1 MPRQLFRQRALE
13 LGPVALVGEHQLRLR
28 HAHAHTQVFGA
39 QLLGARQHDGA
50 DAKAGAHRHHP
61 LGAVADQRHHDVALA
76 DPARPQRPRQPR
88 AALADLRE
96 RPLAPRPVARQLD
109 QSGGGPGHP
118 VEHFARE
125 VHAGILPLEA
135 KAPAATRGC
144 WRKRSETQAGDAA
157 KDAAK
162 PPADAAKDNPKRNP
176 RRSDPPP
183 KTDPWSAESMAV
195 AAAPYTEKTDEQKA
209 ITEMVRQFAD
219 EQIIPNAEHYDH
231 ADEFPEP
238 IVEQMKELGLFG
250 VTIPEEYGGMGL
262 DLTTYAMI
270 VEELSRGWISISG
283 VINTHFI
290 GSYLLMKFGNDE
302 QRQRYLPRM
311 ATGEIRAAFSL
322 SEPELGSDV
331 QAIKSTARKTDD
343 GSYEINGQKMWV
355 TNGLLSSLVFVL
367 VKTDPEADP
376 RHRGFTCF
384 IAEKEPGIAE
394 NTGPYAGLTVPPKI
408 KKMGYKGVELTELIF
423 DGYKCPAENVLGGEQ
438 AGLNR
443 GFAQMMDALE
453 VGRVNV
459 AARGVGIAQRAL
471 ELALR
476 YSQERKT
483 FGRPIA
489 EHQAIQFKLADM
501 ATQVD
506 AARLLTLR
514 AARLKDAGERSD
526 LEAGMAKLFASEAGR
541 FCVEESLRIHGGYGY
556 SKEYEIER
564 LYRDAPLLLIGEGT
578 SEIQRMVIGRKL
590 LQRHKI

>member
-1 MPRQLFRQRALE
+1 
-13 LGPVALVGEHQLRLR
+13 
-28 HAHAHTQVFGA
+28 
-39 QLLGARQHDGA
+39 
-50 DAKAGAHRHHP
+50 
-61 LGAVADQRHHDVALA
+61 
-76 DPARPQRPRQPR
+76 
-88 AALADLRE
+88 
-96 RPLAPRPVARQLD
+96 
-109 QSGGGPGHP
+109 
-118 VEHFARE
+118 
-125 VHAGILPLEA
+125 
-135 KAPAATRGC
+135 
-144 WRKRSETQAGDAA
+144 
-157 KDAAK
+157 
-162 PPADAAKDNPKRNP
+162 
-176 RRSDPPP
+176 
-183 KTDPWSAESMAV
+183 MAV
-195 AAAPYTEKTDEQKA
+195 AADPYEEKTDEQKA

-219 EQIIPNAEHYDH
+219 EQILPHAEHYDH
-231 ADEFPEP
+231 EDAFPEP

-290 GSYLLMKFGNDE
+290 GSYLLMKFGTDE
-302 QRQRYLPRM
+302 QRQKYLPRM

-322 SEPELGSDV
+322 SEPEMGSDV
-331 QAIKSTARKTDD
+331 QAIKASARKLDD
-343 GSYEINGQKMWV
+343 GAYEINGQKMWV
-355 TNGLLSSLVFVL
+355 TNGLRSALVFVL
-367 VKTDPEADP
+367 VKTDPDAQP
-376 RHRGFTCF
+376 RHKGFTCF
-384 IAEKEPGIAE
+384 IAEKEAGVSE
-394 NTGPYAGLTVPPKI
+394 NTGEYAGLVVPPQI
-408 KKMGYKGVELTELIF
+408 KKLGYKGVESTELVF
-423 DGYKCPAENVLGGEQ
+423 DGYRCPAENVLGGEDG
-438 AGLNR
+438 GLHR

-483 FGRPIA
+483 FGVAIA

-514 AARLKDAGERSD
+514 AARMKDAGERSD

-541 FCVEESLRIHGGYGY
+541 FCVEESFRIHGGYGY

-578 SEIQRMVIGRKL
+578 SEIQKMVIGKKL
-590 LQRHKI
+590 LSRHKI

>member
-1 MPRQLFRQRALE
+1 
-13 LGPVALVGEHQLRLR
+13 
-28 HAHAHTQVFGA
+28 
-39 QLLGARQHDGA
+39 
-50 DAKAGAHRHHP
+50 
-61 LGAVADQRHHDVALA
+61 
-76 DPARPQRPRQPR
+76 
-88 AALADLRE
+88 
-96 RPLAPRPVARQLD
+96 
-109 QSGGGPGHP
+109 
-118 VEHFARE
+118 
-125 VHAGILPLEA
+125 
-135 KAPAATRGC
+135 
-144 WRKRSETQAGDAA
+144 
-157 KDAAK
+157 
-162 PPADAAKDNPKRNP
+162 
-176 RRSDPPP
+176 
-183 KTDPWSAESMAV
+183 MAV
-195 AAAPYTEKTDEQKA
+195 ATTTTPTDPDDQKA

-219 EQIIPNAEHYDH
+219 EQILPHAEHFDH
-231 ADEFPEP
+231 EDSFPEP

-250 VTIPEEYGGMGL
+250 VMIPEEYGGMGL

-290 GSYLLMKFGNDE
+290 GSYLLMKFGSEE
-302 QRQRYLPRM
+302 QRQKYLPRM

-331 QAIKSTARKTDD
+331 QAIKTSAKKGED
-343 GSYEINGQKMWV
+343 GKYEINGQKMWV
-355 TNGLLSSLVFVL
+355 TNGLRSTLVFVL
-367 VKTDPEADP
+367 VKTDPDAEP

-384 IAEKEPGIAE
+384 IAEKEPGAGE
-394 NTGPYAGLTVPPKI
+394 NSGEYAGLTVPPQI
-408 KKMGYKGVELTELIF
+408 KKMGYKGVESTELVF
-423 DGYKCPAENVLGGEQ
+423 DGYRCPAENVLGGEQ
-438 AGLNR
+438 AGLNK

-471 ELALR
+471 ELALK

-483 FGRPIA
+483 FGKPIA

-514 AARLKDAGERSD
+514 AARMKDAGERSD